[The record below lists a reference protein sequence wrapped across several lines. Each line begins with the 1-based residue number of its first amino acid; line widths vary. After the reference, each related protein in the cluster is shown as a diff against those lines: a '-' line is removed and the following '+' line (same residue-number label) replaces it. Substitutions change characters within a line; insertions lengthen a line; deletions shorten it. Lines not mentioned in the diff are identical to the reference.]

1 MRWRR
6 CGCGAEAVGRRAAG
20 EGRALIM
27 RLVRCVRGVRLV
39 PGRRPPPLRPPPWP
53 PHQLLIQRP
62 HRRAREP
69 PPPQLEASDVDG
81 AKQMLASS
89 LSLAKGVGDLNSM
102 VAALGML
109 QQVGQ
114 RVEGEMRVGWISV

>member
-1 MRWRR
+1 M
-6 CGCGAEAVGRRAAG
+6 
-20 EGRALIM
+20 
-27 RLVRCVRGVRLV
+27 
-39 PGRRPPPLRPPPWP
+39 
-53 PHQLLIQRP
+53 
-62 HRRAREP
+62 
-69 PPPQLEASDVDG
+69 DG